1 MKRLILR
8 WFLALSIQWKLQLSF
23 FVVTMVTIIVNR
35 WQGYRELKQ
44 LIKIAHDHN
53 VSEIV
58 SIELNNRLDA
68 YVGASIWQSALEFVI
83 LFLVIS
89 MLARLFT
96 RPIKKLCHALTGIEQ
111 GDLSRSVDTNSL
123 GEIGV
128 LERSFNAMLSNL
140 TSVIRNID
148 DNGKQ
153 MAQSAYQVAT
163 ISHEIAMVSKNEEK
177 RSEEVNAVTSQ
188 LREISVS
195 VEKIAAEANEY
206 ALQTEKC
213 AQDGIVTVQ
222 RNIKE
227 MDGTVNDVNRAAEE
241 MNELKNAAMHIYNIV
256 GTIRTIADQT
266 NLLALNAAIEAARA
280 GDAGKGFAVVA
291 DEVRD
296 LAIRTT
302 ESTTEISAIIGE
314 LKVRMGRT
322 SETMAAVVDGV
333 SGSQETARD
342 TSRVIEKIVQEIT
355 VSAEANDRIST
366 VSRAQM
372 ANIELLQGSLSLL
385 FETFKENSIKVETT
399 ATIGDDLYHVSES
412 LKELLEKF
420 KFERDEIVE
429 ATPHNKRSYPRLIR
443 SLRVNAVQNEKSF
456 ESICRDFSLSGIQ
469 LRTKEELEPN
479 TKLQLSIFIPYDNLS
494 DYEKQTPLI
503 IGGEIVWQN
512 SEDNGYS
519 SGVRFDGMNPS
530 QRQQLRACFR
540 YFNKQPEYSRSLSQ
554 PLHA

>member
-44 LIKIAHDHN
+44 LIQIANDHN
-53 VSEIV
+53 VSATISV
-58 SIELNNRLDA
+58 ELNNRLDA
-68 YVGASIWQSALEFVI
+68 YVGASIWQSTLEILV

-89 MLARLFT
+89 SLAKLFT
-96 RPIKKLCHALTGIEQ
+96 RPIKKLCHALAGIEH
-111 GDLSRSVDTNSL
+111 GDLTRSVDNNSL
-123 GEIGV
+123 GEIGI
-128 LERSFNAMLSNL
+128 LESSFNAMLFNL

-163 ISHEIAMVSKNEEK
+163 ISHEIAKVSKNEEK
-177 RSEEVNAVTSQ
+177 RSEEVNTVTGQ
-188 LREISVS
+188 LREISAS
-195 VEKIAAEANEY
+195 VDKIAAEANEY

-241 MNELKNAAMHIYNIV
+241 MNELKNAALQIYNIV

-302 ESTTEISAIIGE
+302 ESTTEISTIIGE
-314 LKVRMGRT
+314 LKVRMERT
-322 SETMAAVVDGV
+322 SETMTAVVDGV

-372 ANIELLQGSLSLL
+372 GNIELLQGSLGLL

-399 ATIGDDLYHVSES
+399 ATIGDDLYRVSES
-412 LKELLEKF
+412 LKELLAKF
-420 KFERDEIVE
+420 TFERDEIVE
-429 ATPHNKRSYPRLIR
+429 ATPHNKRGYPRLGR
-443 SLRVNAVQNEKSF
+443 SLRVNAAQNEKSF
-456 ESICRDFSLSGIQ
+456 ESICRDFSMSGIQ
-469 LRTKEELEPN
+469 LRTKEKLDPN
-479 TKLQLSIFIPYDNLS
+479 IKLQLSIFIPYDNLS

-512 SEDNGYS
+512 VEENGYS
-519 SGVRFDGMNPS
+519 CGVRFNGMNSS

-540 YFNKQPEYSRSLSQ
+540 YFNKQPEYSHSLSQ
-554 PLHA
+554 PLQA

>member
-44 LIKIAHDHN
+44 LIQIANDHN
-53 VSEIV
+53 VSATISV
-58 SIELNNRLDA
+58 ELNNRLDA
-68 YVGASIWQSALEFVI
+68 YVGASIWQSTLEILV

-89 MLARLFT
+89 SLAKLFT
-96 RPIKKLCHALTGIEQ
+96 RPIKKLCHALAGIEH
-111 GDLSRSVDTNSL
+111 GDLTRSVDNNSL
-123 GEIGV
+123 GEIGI
-128 LERSFNAMLSNL
+128 LESSFNAMLFNL

-163 ISHEIAMVSKNEEK
+163 ISHEIAKVSKNEEK
-177 RSEEVNAVTSQ
+177 RSEEVNTVTGQ
-188 LREISVS
+188 LREISAS
-195 VEKIAAEANEY
+195 VDKIAAEANEY

-241 MNELKNAAMHIYNIV
+241 MNELKNAALQIYNIV

-302 ESTTEISAIIGE
+302 ESTTEISTIIGE
-314 LKVRMGRT
+314 LKVRMERT
-322 SETMAAVVDGV
+322 SETMTAVVDGV

-372 ANIELLQGSLSLL
+372 ENIELLQGSLGLL

-399 ATIGDDLYHVSES
+399 ATIGDDLYRVSES
-412 LKELLEKF
+412 LKELLAKF
-420 KFERDEIVE
+420 TFERDEIVE
-429 ATPHNKRSYPRLIR
+429 ATPHNKRGYPRLGR
-443 SLRVNAVQNEKSF
+443 SLRVNAAQNEKSF
-456 ESICRDFSLSGIQ
+456 ESICRDFSMSGIQ
-469 LRTKEELEPN
+469 LRTKEKLDPN
-479 TKLQLSIFIPYDNLS
+479 IKLQLSIFIPYDNLS

-512 SEDNGYS
+512 VEENGYS
-519 SGVRFDGMNPS
+519 CGVRFNGMNSS

-540 YFNKQPEYSRSLSQ
+540 YFNKQPEYSHSLSQ
-554 PLHA
+554 PLQA